1 MQNNTGND
9 TTATKKIDIKF
20 GRTIE
25 LKLCKSFQ
33 MNVNFNSNAYNKR
46 AMLWLNIGIQ
56 KQKDFWYK
64 L

>member
-1 MQNNTGND
+1 MQ
-9 TTATKKIDIKF
+9 
-20 GRTIE
+20 
-25 LKLCKSFQ
+25 KSFQ
-33 MNVNFNSNAYNKR
+33 MNVNFNLNSYNKR